1 MESLKVA
8 DSYFLPSPSSSENSG
23 DQYHI
28 ILVPGN
34 PGLISYYRSFL
45 SILHSNLNSAGQSR
59 GANVF
64 GCSLAGFEVRDRKLS
79 FEKKGG
85 RRRDDRTFFGVEDQ
99 IRFTESVLLSYATN
113 LAALAQPP
121 RTASA
126 QASEPKPKVILVGHS
141 FGTYIIL
148 RILENYHDF
157 LSTHELPYEITSAIL
172 LFPTVIDLAKSP
184 NGRRLGGLFNIGK
197 LLGIFWLLN
206 ILKQILVWLFG
217 TRLLFTIVKSVA
229 TRGKPQMKE
238 VDEAAETAFEW
249 IRSKRGVGQCL

>member
-1 MESLKVA
+1 MESLRVA
-8 DSYFLPSPSSSENSG
+8 DSYFLPSPSSSEGSG

-28 ILVPGN
+28 VFVPGN

-45 SILHSNLNSAGQSR
+45 SILHSSLNSSEQTR

-85 RRRDDRTFFGVEDQ
+85 RRRDDQTFFGVEEQ

-113 LAALAQPP
+113 LPALAQ
-121 RTASA
+121 RQEVASA
-126 QASEPKPKVILVGHS
+126 QASEPKPKIILVGHS

-157 LSTHELPYEITSAIL
+157 LSTHELPYEISSAIL
-172 LFPTVIDLAKSP
+172 LFPTVIELAKSP
-184 NGRRLGGLFNIGK
+184 NGRRLGRLFSIGR
-197 LLGIFWLLN
+197 LLGIFWFLN
-206 ILKQILVWLFG
+206 TLKQILVWIFG
-217 TRLLFTIVKSVA
+217 THLVSAIVKSVA
-229 TRGKPQMKE
+229 TRGKPRVRE
-238 VDEAAETAFEW
+238 VEEAAETAFEW
-249 IRSKRGVGQCL
+249 IKSKRGVGQCL